1 MEVRR
6 RDISLAR
13 GEVEHERPTGRW
25 VHRLMETLRGT
36 GRLWSEHNI
45 LQMSAALSYYSI
57 FSMAPLLVIAMA
69 LAGEFFGAEAVRGE
83 VNRELRAGM
92 GSAAAGMIQSM
103 IQSAYQPGK
112 GIWAGIFGLV
122 VLLVGAAGVFSQL
135 KSALDL
141 VWDTP
146 RKKMSGIMAYVR
158 TELVSFGMVLVIGF
172 LMLTSLL
179 LTTVI
184 AAAWERVAIYLPFSG
199 DLLAVLGLGL
209 SIGIIGTLFSFI
221 FKWLPDLPIR
231 WRHAWA
237 GGVFTAALFE
247 IGKFVLALYL
257 GRESATSSYGAAGAV
272 ILILLW
278 TYYSSAIVLTG
289 ACFTRAFAESSE
301 MGKRR
306 AESFTD

>member
-1 MEVRR
+1 ME
-6 RDISLAR
+6 AR
-13 GEVEHERPTGRW
+13 HREVPFAPGNVEQEKHAGDLI
-25 VHRLMETLRGT
+25 HRVMETLRGT
-36 GRLWSEHNI
+36 GRLWGDHNI
-45 LQMSAALSYYSI
+45 LQLSAALSYYSV

-92 GSAAAGMIQSM
+92 GSAVAGMIQSM

-112 GIWAGIFGLV
+112 GIWAGLLGVV
-122 VLLVGAAGVFSQL
+122 VLLVGAAGVFGQL

-141 VWDTP
+141 VWDAP
-146 RKKMSGIMAYVR
+146 RKKSSGILAYVR
-158 TELVSFGMVLVIGF
+158 TELISFGMVLVIGF

-199 DLLAVLGLGL
+199 DLLAVVGVGV
-209 SIGIIGTLFSFI
+209 SIAVIGTLFSFI
-221 FKWLPDLPIR
+221 FKWLPDLPVR
-231 WRHAWA
+231 WRDAWV
-237 GGVFTAALFE
+237 GGLFTAALFE

-257 GRESATSSYGAAGAV
+257 GRESAASSYGAAGAV

-278 TYYSSAIVLTG
+278 TYYSSAMVLTG
-289 ACFTRAFAESSE
+289 ACFTRAYAECSGE
-301 MGKRR
+301 AQAR
-306 AESFTD
+306 ELNQ

>member
-1 MEVRR
+1 MEDRQR
-6 RDISLAR
+6 EISGAR
-13 GEVEHERPTGRW
+13 GNVEPARHAGS
-25 VHRLMETLRGT
+25 VIHRLMETLRGM

-45 LQMSAALSYYSI
+45 LQLSAALSYYSI

-83 VNRELRAGM
+83 VDRELRAGM
-92 GSAAAGMIQSM
+92 GTAAAGMIQSM

-112 GIWAGIFGLV
+112 GIWAGIFGIVL
-122 VLLVGAAGVFSQL
+122 LLVGAAGVFGQL

-141 VWDTP
+141 VWDVP
-146 RKKMSGIMAYVR
+146 QKKTSGILAYVR

-184 AAAWERVAIYLPFSG
+184 AAAWKRVAIYLPFSG
-199 DLLAVLGLGL
+199 SLLAVVGVAV
-209 SIGIIGTLFSFI
+209 SVAVIGTLFSFI

-231 WRHAWA
+231 WRHAWV
-237 GGVFTAALFE
+237 GGLFTAVLFE

-278 TYYSSAIVLTG
+278 TYYSSAMVLTG
-289 ACFTRAFAESSE
+289 ACFTRAYGESSGE
-301 MGKRR
+301 AKTLGPLS
-306 AESFTD
+306 E

>member
-1 MEVRR
+1 MEAG
-6 RDISLAR
+6 DISFAHGNAR
-13 GEVEHERPTGRW
+13 QGRHPGGFF
-25 VHRLMETLRGT
+25 HRLTEALRGT

-45 LQMSAALSYYSI
+45 LQLSAALSYYSI

-83 VNRELRAGM
+83 VDQQLRAGM
-92 GSAAAGMIQSM
+92 GPAVAGMIQSM

-112 GIWAGIFGLV
+112 GIWAGIFGLL
-122 VLLVGAAGVFSQL
+122 VLLLGAAGVFGQL

-146 RKKMSGIMAYVR
+146 RKRTSGILGYVR

-179 LTTVI
+179 LTTAI
-184 AAAWERVAIYLPFSG
+184 AAMWAQVAIYLPFSG
-199 DLLAVLGLGL
+199 NLLAVVGLCVSLGV
-209 SIGIIGTLFSFI
+209 IGALFSFI

-231 WRHAWA
+231 WRDAWV
-237 GGVFTAALFE
+237 GGLFTAVLFE
-247 IGKFVLALYL
+247 VGKFLLALYL
-257 GRESATSSYGAAGAV
+257 GRQSAASSYGAAGAV

-289 ACFTRAFAESSE
+289 ACFTRAY
-301 MGKRR
+301 
-306 AESFTD
+306 AESFDAAKARN

>member
-1 MEVRR
+1 MG
-6 RDISLAR
+6 ISLA
-13 GEVEHERPTGRW
+13 HENVDQGGHAGGAI
-25 VHRLMETLRGT
+25 HRLMETLRGT

-45 LQMSAALSYYSI
+45 LQLSAALSYYSI

-83 VNRELRAGM
+83 VDRELRAGM
-92 GSAAAGMIQSM
+92 GPAVAGMIQSM

-112 GIWAGIFGLV
+112 GIWAGIVGVAL
-122 VLLVGAAGVFSQL
+122 LLVGAGGVFGQL
-135 KSALDL
+135 KNALDL

-146 RKKMSGIMAYVR
+146 RKKTSGIFAYVR

-179 LTTVI
+179 LTTAI

-199 DLLAVLGLGL
+199 DLLAVVGV
-209 SIGIIGTLFSFI
+209 GISVGVIGTLFSFI

-231 WRHAWA
+231 WRDAWV
-237 GGVFTAALFE
+237 GGLFTAALFE

-257 GRESATSSYGAAGAV
+257 GRESAASSYGAAGAV

-289 ACFTRAFAESSE
+289 ACFTRAY
-301 MGKRR
+301 
-306 AESFTD
+306 AESFDKAKTPSQSNG